1 MAQFFIT
8 SLVLLVA
15 AEVVRILN
23 DRKEAQIEELEENII
38 GLHESQIVTRLL
50 TFVNENGLADNKSC
64 QEIFPALSA
73 SFE

>member
-15 AEVVRILN
+15 AEFVRSLN

-38 GLHESQIVTRLL
+38 SLHESQIIADIVAEL
-50 TFVNENGLADNKSC
+50 GLDYSKSY
-64 QEIFPALSA
+64 QEILPVLSS

>member
-15 AEVVRILN
+15 AEAVRILN
-23 DRKEAQIEELEENII
+23 DRKVALIEELEENII
-38 GLHESQIVTRLL
+38 SLQESQIVTRLL
-50 TFVNENGLADNKSC
+50 AFVNENGLADNKSR
-64 QEIFPALSA
+64 QEISPMLSA

>member
-15 AEVVRILN
+15 AEVVRFLN

-38 GLHESQIVTRLL
+38 SLQESQIVTRLL
-50 TFVNENGLADNKSC
+50 AFVNENGLTDNKSC
-64 QEIFPALSA
+64 QEISPVLSTP
-73 SFE
+73 FE